1 VTYTNP
7 LIDAWANGRQLLGSW
22 CTLPSSL
29 MAEIAGRQG
38 LDYVCVDLQ
47 HGMIDDSSSISMLQG
62 IAASGS
68 IPIVRSRWNEPA
80 AIMSA
85 LDSGALGIVVPMIN
99 NAKEAIAAIDACRY
113 PPFGHRSY
121 GPIRARDIIGSTNP
135 RELEKVACIL
145 MIETIESLENLDEIL
160 SVTGLDA
167 IYIGPSDL
175 ALSLGFAP
183 GSGDPKIAQ
192 TIDEIVSAARRHKIP
207 VGIQCGDGDGARFY
221 LEKGFDF
228 ITVFSDAG
236 LYAWAAKLQLS
247 LAKKKPDDDAAKA
260 KQLGN
265 Y

>member
-1 VTYTNP
+1 MTYTNP

-99 NAKEAIAAIDACRY
+99 NAKEAIAAIDTVDKIEISGQDRFTKSEEFIKNCLKNIIPISDQNQTFSLPQFFCTFSFFDQHQTTDY
-113 PPFGHRSY
+113 PF
-121 GPIRARDIIGSTNP
+121 
-135 RELEKVACIL
+135 
-145 MIETIESLENLDEIL
+145 
-160 SVTGLDA
+160 
-167 IYIGPSDL
+167 PS
-175 ALSLGFAP
+175 A
-183 GSGDPKIAQ
+183 
-192 TIDEIVSAARRHKIP
+192 
-207 VGIQCGDGDGARFY
+207 
-221 LEKGFDF
+221 
-228 ITVFSDAG
+228 TVF
-236 LYAWAAKLQLS
+236 LPAWQIALKNS
-247 LAKKKPDDDAAKA
+247 
-260 KQLGN
+260 
-265 Y
+265 